1 MATVSRQGQIY
12 TIIPKKAYASTNYTD
27 KKTLEFNILLA
38 SNTYT
43 NYSSLMIVLPVQIK
57 EATDASGDIDAILIT
72 VNFFFAHWLKEV
84 DIKPYP
90 DDIRILWTNNTI
102 AIYRYS
108 EKMLK
113 HLPAKALDTI
123 KETLLYHKTKI
134 IIPGG

>member
-1 MATVSRQGQIY
+1 
-12 TIIPKKAYASTNYTD
+12 
-27 KKTLEFNILLA
+27 
-38 SNTYT
+38 
-43 NYSSLMIVLPVQIK
+43 MIVLPVQIK

-123 KETLLYHKTKI
+123 KETLLYDKTKI

>member
-1 MATVSRQGQIY
+1 
-12 TIIPKKAYASTNYTD
+12 
-27 KKTLEFNILLA
+27 
-38 SNTYT
+38 
-43 NYSSLMIVLPVQIK
+43 MIVLPVQIK

-72 VNFFFAHWLKEV
+72 VNFFFPHWLKEV

-123 KETLLYHKTKI
+123 KETLLYDKTKI